1 MFNNYTKPQYNFL
14 YETFFV
20 ELIYFCCLHWFS
32 FLLITKNVQL
42 HWNDREILKIVT
54 RYLRSKMQ
62 KSGLWAEGRFDVV
75 FINNTPKAGLTWAV
89 LQAFYGYGRNF
100 HFEPILFQVSFK
112 GHIWFNSLEH
122 TFKIKMV
129 LLDQLFVTKFL
140 SKSQASKSFEIHI
153 RGCKWLIFYSNTS
166 SDMNY

>member
-54 RYLRSKMQ
+54 RDQ
-62 KSGLWAEGRFDVV
+62 KCKKVGSGQKEDLMYF

-129 LLDQLFVTKFL
+129 LLDQLFCDK
-140 SKSQASKSFEIHI
+140 
-153 RGCKWLIFYSNTS
+153 IFVKITGIQIIWNSYQRMQMV
-166 SDMNY
+166 DIFFY